1 MVAEL
6 AGGIYIKT
14 ALSDQY
20 GQPGVGLSSG
30 FRSSS

>member
-6 AGGIYIKT
+6 AGGIYNQT

-20 GQPGVGLSSG
+20 RQPGVGLSLG
-30 FRSSS
+30 FRPAS